1 MLLFFIIVFH
11 TMNIL
16 KSFSNLFSY
25 SHESQVLIGDIE
37 DIQVPKQAPKQAP
50 SLAPSRA
57 PSRAPHTHADNGY
70 KASSVFNGL
79 LENIAEEFKD
89 NMDTFKTT
97 SDIDKFKKGIQ
108 KKYKYTISNAEFIKI
123 YKYLNLENQQ
133 LRNLLTKKK
142 CKSNSGVLV
151 ITVLTSAHPEYVDGD
166 DDGGDSNGVNGV
178 NGGGIVKK
186 ARFSCKHDCAYCPN
200 EPAHEGN
207 NWVAQPRSY
216 LYSEPA
222 VLRANANDFD
232 PIKQMNSRISS
243 LINMGHIPDKLE
255 IIVLGGTWS
264 EYPRNY
270 QDRFITDLYYAAN
283 VYFDAGNPVPG
294 GNAKRQKKT
303 LEEEIEINETAKV
316 HIIGLTLETRPD
328 TITIEEIANFRRY
341 NCTRIQLG
349 VQHTNNAVLKK
360 IMRGHTIERAYE
372 AIKMLKNNCYKV
384 DIHIMPNL
392 PGASFEI
399 DKAMLEEVLYDER
412 IQADQY
418 KIYPTAIVPY
428 TRIKRWFEEGSYVP
442 YDDLLLYELIK
453 EFKQKVQKYKRL
465 NRIIR
470 DIPGHYIEGGYS
482 TKFVNMRQLLQ
493 DDMRANHWGCKCI
506 RCREVKGNQVSP
518 DNIKLN
524 IEKYRASGADEYHIS
539 FDTSC
544 DKNYLIGFLRLRLAR
559 LARLAQENAMILPS
573 IKGCALIR
581 ELHVYSNLN
590 DVGNSIEGSL
600 QHKGYG
606 RQLVAKA
613 EEVAKENGYRKVAI
627 ISGTGVRGYY
637 KKLGY
642 QLIDT
647 YMIKDI

>member
-1 MLLFFIIVFH
+1 MLMLLFFIIVFH
-11 TMNIL
+11 TMNII
-16 KSFSNLFSY
+16 KTFSSLFSY

-37 DIQVPKQAPKQAP
+37 DIQAQ
-50 SLAPSRA
+50 
-57 PSRAPHTHADNGY
+57 SRAPHTHTDNGY
-70 KASSVFNGL
+70 KSNSVFNGL

-89 NMDTFKTT
+89 NIDSFKTA

-151 ITVLTSAHPEYVDGD
+151 ITVLTSAHPEYIDS
-166 DDGGDSNGVNGV
+166 DGGEGSGEGSS
-178 NGGGIVKK
+178 GIIKK

-283 VYFDAGNPVPG
+283 VYFDTGDG
-294 GNAKRQKKT
+294 SDSAKRPKKT

-328 TITIEEIANFRRY
+328 SITIEEIANFRRY

-412 IQADQY
+412 IQVDQY

-506 RCREVKGNQVSP
+506 RCREVKGNQVSQ

-524 IEKYRASGADEYHIS
+524 IEKYRASGGDEYHIS
-539 FDTSC
+539 FDTDC
-544 DKNYLIGFLRLRLAR
+544 DKNYLIGFLRLRLAH
-559 LARLAQENAMILPS
+559 LAEENAIILPS

-613 EEVAKENGYRKVAI
+613 EEVAKENGYCKIAI

-647 YMIKDI
+647 YMIKEI

>member
-1 MLLFFIIVFH
+1 
-11 TMNIL
+11 MNLI
-16 KSFSNLFSY
+16 KSITSLFSY
-25 SHESQVLIGDIE
+25 QVPTVTTVLQAPEPPQPPPEPPQLPPQPPQPPIPPTDIE
-37 DIQVPKQAPKQAP
+37 DIHKHIHK
-50 SLAPSRA
+50 
-57 PSRAPHTHADNGY
+57 DKEY
-70 KASSVFNGL
+70 KNNSIFNGL
-79 LENIAEEFKD
+79 LECLAEEFK
-89 NMDTFKTT
+89 NNLDTFKTT
-97 SDIDKFKKGIQ
+97 SDIDKFKKKIQ
-108 KKYKYTISNAEFIKI
+108 KLYKYTISNAEFIKI
-123 YKYLNLENQQ
+123 YKYLNLEDQQ
-133 LRNLLTKKK
+133 LRNLITKKK

-151 ITVLTSAHPEYVDGD
+151 ITVLTSAHPEYIDEDGS
-166 DDGGDSNGVNGV
+166 GEVSE
-178 NGGGIVKK
+178 VKR

-216 LYSEPA
+216 LYAEPA
-222 VLRANANDFD
+222 VLRANANGFD

-283 VYFDAGNPVPG
+283 SYFDTTRP
-294 GNAKRQKKT
+294 KLS
-303 LEEEIEINETAKV
+303 LEEEIAINETAKI

-328 TITIEEIANFRRY
+328 TITLEEIANFRRY

-372 AIKMLKNNCYKV
+372 AIKLLKNNCYKV

-392 PGASFEI
+392 PSASYEI

-412 IQADQY
+412 IQVDQY

-428 TRIKRWFEEGSYVP
+428 TRIKRWFDEGTYVP
-442 YDDLLLYELIK
+442 YDDLLLYGLIK
-453 EFKQKVQKYKRL
+453 DFKKKVQKYKRL

-493 DDMRANHWGCKCI
+493 DDMRLNKWGCECI
-506 RCREVKGNQVSP
+506 RCREVKGHLVSQE
-518 DNIKLN
+518 NIKLN
-524 IEKYRASGADEYHIS
+524 IEKYRASGGDEYHIS
-539 FDTSC
+539 FDTC
-544 DKNYLIGFLRLRLAR
+544 CNKNYLIGFLRLRLTDCASKEDE
-559 LARLAQENAMILPS
+559 AVLPS

-581 ELHVYSNLN
+581 ELHIYSNIS
-590 DVGNSIEGSL
+590 DVGNNIEGSL

-606 RQLVAKA
+606 KQLVAKA
-613 EEVAKENGYRKVAI
+613 EEIARDNGYRKVAI

-637 KKLGY
+637 RRLGY

-647 YMIKDI
+647 YMMKDI

>member
-1 MLLFFIIVFH
+1 M
-11 TMNIL
+11 
-16 KSFSNLFSY
+16 
-25 SHESQVLIGDIE
+25 
-37 DIQVPKQAPKQAP
+37 
-50 SLAPSRA
+50 
-57 PSRAPHTHADNGY
+57 
-70 KASSVFNGL
+70 
-79 LENIAEEFKD
+79 
-89 NMDTFKTT
+89 
-97 SDIDKFKKGIQ
+97 
-108 KKYKYTISNAEFIKI
+108 
-123 YKYLNLENQQ
+123 
-133 LRNLLTKKK
+133 
-142 CKSNSGVLV
+142 
-151 ITVLTSAHPEYVDGD
+151 ITVLTSAHPEYVDDGSEGD
-166 DDGGDSNGVNGV
+166 DGSGGSEGDGR
-178 NGGGIVKK
+178 VKK

-270 QDRFITDLYYAAN
+270 QDSFIRDLYYSAN
-283 VYFDAGNPVPG
+283 VYFDNGSDDSNDALPV
-294 GNAKRQKKT
+294 KRPKKT

-360 IMRGHTIERAYE
+360 IMRGHTIERAYD

-506 RCREVKGNQVSP
+506 RCREVKGNQVPP

-524 IEKYRASGADEYHIS
+524 IEKYRASGGDEYHIS
-539 FDTSC
+539 FDTNC
-544 DKNYLIGFLRLRLAR
+544 EKNYLIGFLRLRLAR
-559 LARLAQENAMILPS
+559 SVRLAGLAEEDAMILPS

>member
-1 MLLFFIIVFH
+1 
-11 TMNIL
+11 MNIY
-16 KSFSNLFSY
+16 KSLSALFS
-25 SHESQVLIGDIE
+25 VPITDIE
-37 DIQVPKQAPKQAP
+37 DIANAT
-50 SLAPSRA
+50 
-57 PSRAPHTHADNGY
+57 HTTHTTHAAIATHTIEHQHINKEYKDN
-70 KASSVFNGL
+70 SVFNGL
-79 LENIAEEFKD
+79 LECLAEEFKN
-89 NMDTFKTT
+89 NMDTFKTIN
-97 SDIDKFKKGIQ
+97 DIDRFKKGIQ
-108 KKYKYTISNAEFIKI
+108 KKHKYTISNAEFIKI
-123 YKYLNLENQQ
+123 YKYLDLDNQQ
-133 LRNLLTKKK
+133 LRNLITKKK

-151 ITVLTSAHPEYVDGD
+151 ITVLTSAHPEYIDSDSG
-166 DDGGDSNGVNGV
+166 GSGDSV
-178 NGGGIVKK
+178 VKRAK
-186 ARFSCKHDCAYCPN
+186 FSCKHDCAYCPN

-207 NWVAQPRSY
+207 GWVAQPRSY
-216 LYSEPA
+216 LYAEPA

-283 VYFDAGNPVPG
+283 SYFDKAPFSATPKS
-294 GNAKRQKKT
+294 AKRPKLS
-303 LEEEIEINETAKV
+303 LEEEIEINETAKI

-328 TITIEEIANFRRY
+328 TITLEEIANFRRY

-349 VQHTNNAVLKK
+349 VQHTNNVVLKK

-392 PGASFEI
+392 PAASYEI
-399 DKAMLEEVLYDER
+399 DKAMLEEILYDER

-442 YDDLLLYELIK
+442 YDDLLLYQLIK
-453 EFKQKVQKYKRL
+453 DFKQKVQKYKRL

-482 TKFVNMRQLLQ
+482 TKYVNMRQLLQ
-493 DDMRANHWGCKCI
+493 DDMRLNKWSCECI
-506 RCREVKGNQVSP
+506 RCREIKGNQVSLS
-518 DNIKLN
+518 DIRLN
-524 IEKYRASGADEYHIS
+524 VEKYRASGGNEYHLS
-539 FDTSC
+539 FDTCC
-544 DKNYLIGFLRLRLAR
+544 DKNYLVGFLRLRLAGD
-559 LARLAQENAMILPS
+559 ASEEDAVLPS

-581 ELHVYSNLN
+581 ELHIYSNIS
-590 DVGNSIEGSL
+590 DVGNNIEGSL

-606 RQLVAKA
+606 KQLVAKA
-613 EEVAKENGYRKVAI
+613 EEIARDNGYRKVAI

-637 KKLGY
+637 RRLGY
-642 QLIDT
+642 QLVDT
-647 YMIKDI
+647 YMLKDII

>member
-1 MLLFFIIVFH
+1 MTDIFDIGDVRD
-11 TMNIL
+11 
-16 KSFSNLFSY
+16 
-25 SHESQVLIGDIE
+25 IGDIE
-37 DIQVPKQAPKQAP
+37 DIHKD
-50 SLAPSRA
+50 
-57 PSRAPHTHADNGY
+57 TGY
-70 KASSVFNGL
+70 KENRIFNGL
-79 LENIAEEFKD
+79 MESVAEEFKNALD
-89 NMDTFKTT
+89 GFATV
-97 SDIDKFKKGIQ
+97 SDIDRFKKGIQ
-108 KKYKYTISNAEFIKI
+108 KKYKYTVSNAEFIKI
-123 YKYLNLENQQ
+123 YKHLQLENQQ
-133 LRNLLTKKK
+133 LRNLITKKK

-151 ITVLTSAHPEYVDGD
+151 ITVLTSAHPEYIDEDGLA
-166 DDGGDSNGVNGV
+166 
-178 NGGGIVKK
+178 KR

-232 PIKQMNSRISS
+232 PIKQMNSRITS

-270 QDRFITDLYYAAN
+270 QDRFISDLYYSAN
-283 VYFDAGNPVPG
+283 VYFDDSCDS
-294 GNAKRQKKT
+294 KRPKKT
-303 LEEEIEINETAKV
+303 LEEEIEINETARI

-341 NCTRIQLG
+341 NCTRVQLG
-349 VQHTNNAVLKK
+349 VQHTSNAVLKK

-372 AIKMLKNNCYKV
+372 AIKLLKNNCYKV

-392 PGASFEI
+392 PGATVEM
-399 DKAMLEEVLYDER
+399 DKEMLDEVLYDER
-412 IQADQY
+412 IQVDQY
-418 KIYPTAIVPY
+418 KIYPTAIVPF
-428 TRIKRWFEEGSYVP
+428 TRIKRWFDEGSYVP
-442 YDDLLLYELIK
+442 YDDLKLYALIK
-453 EFKQKVQKYKRL
+453 DFKQKVQRYKRL

-493 DDMRANHWGCKCI
+493 DDMRRNKWGCECI
-506 RCREVKGNQVSP
+506 RCREVNGNRVAL
-518 DNIKLN
+518 DT
-524 IEKYRASGADEYHIS
+524 IEFHCETYRASGGVEYHLS
-539 FDTSC
+539 FDT
-544 DKNYLIGFLRLRLAR
+544 DKYLIGFLRLRLPDR
-559 LARLAQENAMILPS
+559 DSSVSDRDVLPC
-573 IKGCALIR
+573 IRGCALIR

-590 DVGNSIEGSL
+590 DVGNTIEGSL
-600 QHKGYG
+600 QHRGFGK
-606 RQLVAKA
+606 QLVAKA
-613 EEVAKENGYRKVAI
+613 EEIARERGYRKIAI

-647 YMIKDI
+647 YMIKEI

>member
-1 MLLFFIIVFH
+1 MTDVF
-11 TMNIL
+11 
-16 KSFSNLFSY
+16 
-25 SHESQVLIGDIE
+25 DIE
-37 DIQVPKQAPKQAP
+37 DIHKD
-50 SLAPSRA
+50 
-57 PSRAPHTHADNGY
+57 TGY
-70 KASSVFNGL
+70 KDNSIFNGIM
-79 LENIAEEFKD
+79 ESVAEEFK
-89 NMDTFKTT
+89 NAMDGFATVG
-97 SDIDKFKKGIQ
+97 DIDRFKKGIQ
-108 KKYKYTISNAEFIKI
+108 KKYKYTVSNAEFIKI
-123 YKYLNLENQQ
+123 YKHLQLDNQQ
-133 LRNLLTKKK
+133 LRNLITKKK

-151 ITVLTSAHPEYVDGD
+151 ITVLTSAHPVYIDE
-166 DDGGDSNGVNGV
+166 DGG
-178 NGGGIVKK
+178 VKQ

-232 PIKQMNSRISS
+232 PIKQMNSRITS

-270 QDRFITDLYYAAN
+270 QDHFISDLYYSAN
-283 VYFDAGNPVPG
+283 VYFDSSDSV
-294 GNAKRQKKT
+294 KRPKKT

-341 NCTRIQLG
+341 NCTRVQLG
-349 VQHTNNAVLKK
+349 VQHTSNAVLKK

-372 AIKMLKNNCYKV
+372 AIKLLKNNCYKV

-392 PGASFEI
+392 PGATYEI

-412 IQADQY
+412 IQVDQY
-418 KIYPTAIVPY
+418 KIYPTAIVPF
-428 TRIKRWFEEGSYVP
+428 TRIKRWFDEGSYVP

-453 EFKQKVQKYKRL
+453 DFKQKVQRYKRL

-493 DDMRANHWGCKCI
+493 DDMRRNKWGCECI
-506 RCREVKGNQVSP
+506 RCREVKGNRVAL
-518 DNIKLN
+518 DT
-524 IEKYRASGADEYHIS
+524 IEFHCETYRASGADEYHLS
-539 FDTSC
+539 FDT
-544 DKNYLIGFLRLRLAR
+544 DKYLIGFLRLRLPE
-559 LARLAQENAMILPS
+559 LYGSDTVLPC
-573 IKGCALIR
+573 IRGCALIR

-590 DVGNSIEGSL
+590 DVGNTIEGSL
-600 QHKGYG
+600 QHRGFGK
-606 RQLVAKA
+606 QLVAKA
-613 EEVAKENGYRKVAI
+613 EEIARERGYRKVAI

-642 QLIDT
+642 HLIDT

>member
-1 MLLFFIIVFH
+1 
-11 TMNIL
+11 MNII
-16 KSFSNLFSY
+16 KTFSNLFVS
-25 SHESQVLIGDIE
+25 SVSSEKDAREHQIVATDIE
-37 DIQVPKQAPKQAP
+37 DIHRDVHKEM
-50 SLAPSRA
+50 
-57 PSRAPHTHADNGY
+57 GY
-70 KASSVFNGL
+70 KENTQFNSL
-79 LENIAEEFKD
+79 IESIAEEFKRD
-89 NMDTFKTT
+89 IERFKTT
-97 SDIDKFKKGIQ
+97 SDIDRFKKNIQ

-123 YKYLNLENQQ
+123 YKHLNLDNQQ
-133 LRNLLTKKK
+133 LRNLITKKK

-151 ITVLTSAHPEYVDGD
+151 ITLLTSAHPEYIDEEG
-166 DDGGDSNGVNGV
+166 N
-178 NGGGIVKK
+178 VKI

-232 PIKQMNSRISS
+232 AIKQMNSRIST

-255 IIVLGGTWS
+255 IIVLGGTWC

-270 QDRFITDLYYAAN
+270 QDRFITEIYYAAN
-283 VYFDAGNPVPG
+283 IYFDSNP
-294 GNAKRQKKT
+294 KRPKKT
-303 LEEEIEINETAKV
+303 LEEEIEINETSTI

-328 TITIEEIANFRRY
+328 TINIEEIANFRRY

-349 VQHTNNAVLKK
+349 VQHTNNKVLQK
-360 IMRGHTIERAYE
+360 INRGHTIECAYD
-372 AIKMLKNNCYKV
+372 AIKLLKNNCYKV

-392 PGASFEI
+392 PGSSYDI
-399 DKAMLEEVLYDER
+399 DKIMLEEVLYDQR
-412 IQADQY
+412 IQVDQY
-418 KIYPTAIVPY
+418 KIYPTAIVPF
-428 TRIKRWFEEGSYVP
+428 TRIKRWFDEGTYIP
-442 YDDLLLYELIK
+442 YDDMLLYELIK
-453 EFKQKVQKYKRL
+453 EFKKKVQKYKRL

-493 DDMRANHWGCKCI
+493 DDMRTNNWGCKCI
-506 RCREVKGNQVSP
+506 RCREIKGNILTSL

-524 IEKYRASGADEYHIS
+524 IEIYRASDCNEYHIS
-539 FDTSC
+539 FDTDC
-544 DKNYLIGFLRLRLAR
+544 DKNYLIGFLRLRLSG
-559 LARLAQENAMILPS
+559 LSSVSEEEDNNLQVLPS

-590 DVGNSIEGSL
+590 SVGDNIEGSM
-600 QHKGYG
+600 QHKGFG
-606 RQLVAKA
+606 KQLVAKA
-613 EEVAKENGYRKVAI
+613 EEIAANNGYRRIAI

-637 KKLGY
+637 RKLGY
-642 QLIDT
+642 ELIDT

>member
-1 MLLFFIIVFH
+1 ML
-11 TMNIL
+11 ND
-16 KSFSNLFSY
+16 N
-25 SHESQVLIGDIE
+25 DIE
-37 DIQVPKQAPKQAP
+37 DIGIVHHK
-50 SLAPSRA
+50 
-57 PSRAPHTHADNGY
+57 NGGY
-70 KASSVFNGL
+70 KESSIFNGL
-79 LENIAEEFKD
+79 LESVAGEFK
-89 NMDTFKTT
+89 NAMDGFATVC
-97 SDIDKFKKGIQ
+97 DIDRFKKGIQ
-108 KKYKYTISNAEFIKI
+108 KKYKYTISNAEFIRI
-123 YKYLNLENQQ
+123 YKYLQLDNQQ
-133 LRNLLTKKK
+133 LRNLITKKK

-151 ITVLTSAHPEYVDGD
+151 ITVLTSAHPEYIGEDGE
-166 DDGGDSNGVNGV
+166 
-178 NGGGIVKK
+178 VKK

-207 NWVAQPRSY
+207 KWVAQPRSY

-243 LINMGHIPDKLE
+243 LIHMGHIPDKLE

-264 EYPRNY
+264 EYPRDY

-283 VYFDAGNPVPG
+283 VYFDGH
-294 GNAKRQKKT
+294 KRPKKT
-303 LEEEIEINETAKV
+303 LEEEIEINETATI

-341 NCTRIQLG
+341 NCTRVQLG
-349 VQHTNNAVLKK
+349 VQHTNNAILKK

-372 AIKMLKNNCYKV
+372 AIKLLKNNCYKV

-392 PGASFEI
+392 PGSSFEI
-399 DKAMLEEVLYDER
+399 DKTMLEEVLYDER
-412 IQADQY
+412 IQVDQY

-428 TRIKRWFEEGSYVP
+428 TRIKRWFDEGKYVP
-442 YDDLLLYELIK
+442 YDDLRLYELIK
-453 EFKQKVQKYKRL
+453 EFKKKVQRYKRL

-493 DDMRANHWGCKCI
+493 DDMRRNKWGCECI
-506 RCREVKGNQVSP
+506 RCREVKGNCIAL
-518 DNIKLN
+518 DT
-524 IEKYRASGADEYHIS
+524 IEFHLETYRASGGDEYHLS
-539 FDTSC
+539 YDT
-544 DKNYLIGFLRLRLAR
+544 DKYVVGFLRLRLPGEGN
-559 LARLAQENAMILPS
+559 ENEKEVLPC
-573 IKGCALIR
+573 IRGCALIR

-590 DVGNSIEGSL
+590 NVGNNIEGSL
-600 QHKGYG
+600 QHKGFG
-606 RQLVAKA
+606 KQLVAKA
-613 EEVAKENGYRKVAI
+613 EEIAKQNGYLKIAI

>member
-1 MLLFFIIVFH
+1 
-11 TMNIL
+11 MNII
-16 KSFSNLFSY
+16 KTFSNLFVS
-25 SHESQVLIGDIE
+25 SVSSVSSEKDAGEHQIVATDIE
-37 DIQVPKQAPKQAP
+37 DIHWDVHKEM
-50 SLAPSRA
+50 
-57 PSRAPHTHADNGY
+57 GY
-70 KASSVFNGL
+70 KENSQFNSL
-79 LENIAEEFKD
+79 IESIAEEFARD
-89 NMDTFKTT
+89 IERFKAT
-97 SDIDKFKKGIQ
+97 SDIDRFKKNIQ

-123 YKYLNLENQQ
+123 YKHLNLDNQQ
-133 LRNLLTKKK
+133 LRNLITKKK

-151 ITVLTSAHPEYVDGD
+151 ITLLTSAHPEYIDEEG
-166 DDGGDSNGVNGV
+166 N
-178 NGGGIVKK
+178 VKI

-232 PIKQMNSRISS
+232 AIKQMNSRIST

-255 IIVLGGTWS
+255 IIVLGGTWC

-270 QDRFITDLYYAAN
+270 QDRFITEIYYAAN
-283 VYFDAGNPVPG
+283 IYFDSNP
-294 GNAKRQKKT
+294 KRPKKT
-303 LEEEIEINETAKV
+303 LEEEIEINETSTI

-328 TITIEEIANFRRY
+328 TINIEEIANFRRY

-349 VQHTNNAVLKK
+349 VQHTNNKVLQK
-360 IMRGHTIERAYE
+360 INRGHTIECAYD
-372 AIKMLKNNCYKV
+372 AIKLLKNNCYKV

-392 PGASFEI
+392 PGSSYDI
-399 DKAMLEEVLYDER
+399 DKIMLEEVLYDQR
-412 IQADQY
+412 IQVDQY
-418 KIYPTAIVPY
+418 KIYPTAIVPF
-428 TRIKRWFEEGSYVP
+428 TRIKRWFDEGTYIP
-442 YDDLLLYELIK
+442 YDDMLLYELIK
-453 EFKQKVQKYKRL
+453 EFKKKVQKYKRL

-493 DDMRANHWGCKCI
+493 DDMRTNNWGCKCI
-506 RCREVKGNQVSP
+506 RCREIKGNILSSL

-524 IEKYRASGADEYHIS
+524 IEIYRASDCNEYHIS
-539 FDTSC
+539 FDTDC
-544 DKNYLIGFLRLRLAR
+544 DKNYLIGFLRLRLSG
-559 LARLAQENAMILPS
+559 LSSVSEEEDNNLQVLPS

-590 DVGNSIEGSL
+590 SVGDNIEGSM
-600 QHKGYG
+600 QHKGFG
-606 RQLVAKA
+606 KQLVAKA
-613 EEVAKENGYRKVAI
+613 EEIAANNGYRRIAI

-637 KKLGY
+637 RKLGY
-642 QLIDT
+642 ELIDT

>member
-1 MLLFFIIVFH
+1 M
-11 TMNIL
+11 
-16 KSFSNLFSY
+16 FSY
-25 SHESQVLIGDIE
+25 QVPTVLQAPEPPEPPQPPPEPPQLPPQPPIPPIPPTDIE
-37 DIQVPKQAPKQAP
+37 DIHKHIHK
-50 SLAPSRA
+50 
-57 PSRAPHTHADNGY
+57 DKEY
-70 KASSVFNGL
+70 KENSIFNGL
-79 LENIAEEFKD
+79 LECLAEEFK
-89 NMDTFKTT
+89 NNLDTFKTT

-123 YKYLNLENQQ
+123 YKYLNLEDQQ
-133 LRNLLTKKK
+133 LRNLITKKK

-151 ITVLTSAHPEYVDGD
+151 ITVLTSAHPEYIDGS
-166 DDGGDSNGVNGV
+166 GE
-178 NGGGIVKK
+178 VKT

-216 LYSEPA
+216 LYAEPA

-283 VYFDAGNPVPG
+283 SYFDTNRP
-294 GNAKRQKKT
+294 KLS
-303 LEEEIEINETAKV
+303 LEEEIEINETAKI

-328 TITIEEIANFRRY
+328 TITLEEIANFRRY

-372 AIKMLKNNCYKV
+372 AIKLLKNNCYKV

-392 PGASFEI
+392 PAASYEI

-412 IQADQY
+412 IQVDQY

-428 TRIKRWFEEGSYVP
+428 TRIKRWFDEGTYVP
-442 YDDLLLYELIK
+442 YDDLLLYQLIK
-453 EFKQKVQKYKRL
+453 DFKQKVQKYKRL

-493 DDMRANHWGCKCI
+493 DDMRLNKWGCECI
-506 RCREVKGNQVSP
+506 RCREVKGHLVSP
-518 DNIKLN
+518 SDIKLN
-524 IEKYRASGADEYHIS
+524 IEKYRASGGDEYHIS
-539 FDTSC
+539 FDTCC
-544 DKNYLIGFLRLRLAR
+544 DKNYLIGFLRLRLVPEEDSGAV
-559 LARLAQENAMILPS
+559 LPS

-581 ELHVYSNLN
+581 ELHVYSNIS
-590 DVGNSIEGSL
+590 DVGNNIEGSL

-606 RQLVAKA
+606 KQLVAKA
-613 EEVAKENGYRKVAI
+613 EEIARDNGYRKVAI

-637 KKLGY
+637 RRLGY
-642 QLIDT
+642 RLVDS
-647 YMIKDI
+647 YMIKELI

>member
-1 MLLFFIIVFH
+1 VP
-11 TMNIL
+11 T
-16 KSFSNLFSY
+16 
-25 SHESQVLIGDIE
+25 VLQAPEPPQPPEPPQQQPPPQPPIPPTDIE
-37 DIQVPKQAPKQAP
+37 DIHKHIHK
-50 SLAPSRA
+50 
-57 PSRAPHTHADNGY
+57 DKEY
-70 KASSVFNGL
+70 KNNSIFNEL
-79 LENIAEEFKD
+79 LECLAKEFK
-89 NMDTFKTT
+89 NNLDTFKTT
-97 SDIDKFKKGIQ
+97 SDIDKFKKKIQ
-108 KKYKYTISNAEFIKI
+108 KLYKYTISNAEFIKI
-123 YKYLNLENQQ
+123 YKHLNLENQQ
-133 LRNLLTKKK
+133 LRNLITKKK

-151 ITVLTSAHPEYVDGD
+151 ITVLTSAHPEYIDGD
-166 DDGGDSNGVNGV
+166 TGE
-178 NGGGIVKK
+178 VKT

-216 LYSEPA
+216 LYAEPA
-222 VLRANANDFD
+222 VLRANANGFD

-283 VYFDAGNPVPG
+283 SYFDTNRP
-294 GNAKRQKKT
+294 KLS
-303 LEEEIEINETAKV
+303 LEEEIEINETAKI

-328 TITIEEIANFRRY
+328 TITLEEIANFRRY

-372 AIKMLKNNCYKV
+372 AIKLLKNNCYKV

-392 PGASFEI
+392 PAASYEI
-399 DKAMLEEVLYDER
+399 DKAMLEEILYDER
-412 IQADQY
+412 IQVDQY

-442 YDDLLLYELIK
+442 YDDLLLYQLIK
-453 EFKQKVQKYKRL
+453 DFKQKVQKYKRL

-493 DDMRANHWGCKCI
+493 DDMRLNKWGCECI
-506 RCREVKGNQVSP
+506 RCREVKGHLVSQE
-518 DNIKLN
+518 NIKLN
-524 IEKYRASGADEYHIS
+524 IEKYRASGGDEYHIS
-539 FDTSC
+539 FDTC
-544 DKNYLIGFLRLRLAR
+544 CNKNYLVGFLRLRLADE
-559 LARLAQENAMILPS
+559 ADSGAVLPS

-581 ELHVYSNLN
+581 ELHVYSNIS
-590 DVGNSIEGSL
+590 DVGNNIEGSL

-606 RQLVAKA
+606 KQLVAKA
-613 EEVAKENGYRKVAI
+613 EEIARDNGYRKVAI

-637 KKLGY
+637 RRLGY
-642 QLIDT
+642 QLVDS
-647 YMIKDI
+647 YMMKELV

>member
-1 MLLFFIIVFH
+1 
-11 TMNIL
+11 MNII
-16 KSFSNLFSY
+16 KSLSNIFSS
-25 SHESQVLIGDIE
+25 SIEEPSKIIEDITDIE
-37 DIQVPKQAPKQAP
+37 DIHSNNHKE
-50 SLAPSRA
+50 
-57 PSRAPHTHADNGY
+57 Y
-70 KASSVFNGL
+70 KENHIFNEL
-79 LENIAEEFKD
+79 MEIIANEFENNIE
-89 NMDTFKTT
+89 NFKTNN
-97 SDIDKFKKGIQ
+97 DIDKFKKNIQ

-133 LRNLLTKKK
+133 LRNLITKKK

-151 ITVLTSAHPEYVDGD
+151 ITVLTSAHPQYINEDGE
-166 DDGGDSNGVNGV
+166 
-178 NGGGIVKK
+178 IKT

-232 PIKQMNSRISS
+232 PIKQMNSRIST

-264 EYPRNY
+264 EYPLNY
-270 QDRFITDLYYAAN
+270 QERFITELYYSAN
-283 VYFDAGNPVPG
+283 IYFDNEP
-294 GNAKRQKKT
+294 KRNKKT
-303 LEEEIEINETAKV
+303 LEEEIEINETSKI

-328 TITIEEIANFRRY
+328 TINIEEIAKFRRY

-349 VQHTNNAVLKK
+349 VQHTNNNVLKK
-360 IMRGHTIERAYE
+360 IMRGHTVECAYE
-372 AIKMLKNNCYKV
+372 AIKLLKNNCFKV

-392 PGASFEI
+392 PGTTYDI
-399 DKAMLEEVLYDER
+399 DKIMLDEILYDQR
-412 IQADQY
+412 IQVDQY

-428 TRIKRWFEEGSYVP
+428 TKIKKWFDEGTYVP
-442 YDDLLLYELIK
+442 YDDMLLYELIK
-453 EFKQKVQKYKRL
+453 DFKKKVQKYKRL

-493 DDMRANHWGCKCI
+493 NDMKLNKWGCKCI
-506 RCREVKGNQVSP
+506 RCREIKGNNVSI
-518 DNIKLN
+518 DNVKIN
-524 IEKYRASGADEYHIS
+524 IEKYMASDSDEYHIS
-539 FDTSC
+539 FDTNC
-544 DKNYLIGFLRLRLAR
+544 NKNYLIGFLRLRLNKEDNNV
-559 LARLAQENAMILPS
+559 LHS
-573 IKGCALIR
+573 IKSCALIR

-590 DVGNSIEGSL
+590 NVGNNIEGSM
-600 QHKGYG
+600 QHKGFG
-606 RQLVAKA
+606 KQLVAKA
-613 EEVAKENGYRKVAI
+613 EEIAIDNGYTKIAI

-642 QLIDT
+642 NLIDT
-647 YMIKDI
+647 YMIKNL

>member
-1 MLLFFIIVFH
+1 
-11 TMNIL
+11 MNIL
-16 KSFSNLFSY
+16 R
-25 SHESQVLIGDIE
+25 DIE
-37 DIQVPKQAPKQAP
+37 DVNHHND
-50 SLAPSRA
+50 S
-57 PSRAPHTHADNGY
+57 GY
-70 KASSVFNGL
+70 KENSKFNGIM
-79 LENIAEEFKD
+79 ESVAEEFK
-89 NMDTFKTT
+89 NAMDGFATVG
-97 SDIDKFKKGIQ
+97 DIDRFKKCIQ
-108 KKYKYTISNAEFIKI
+108 KKYKYTLSNAEFIRI
-123 YKYLNLENQQ
+123 YKHLHLDNQQ
-133 LRNLLTKKK
+133 LRNLITKKK
-142 CKSNSGVLV
+142 CKSDSGVLV
-151 ITVLTSAHPEYVDGD
+151 ITVLTSAHPEYIDEDGEAKQV
-166 DDGGDSNGVNGV
+166 SEA
-178 NGGGIVKK
+178 KLS
-186 ARFSCKHDCAYCPN
+186 RFSCKHDCAYCPN

-232 PIKQMNSRISS
+232 PIKQMNSRITS

-264 EYPRNY
+264 EYPRYY
-270 QDRFITDLYYAAN
+270 QDRFISDLYYAAN
-283 VYFDAGNPVPG
+283 VYFDDGDSGDSGVV
-294 GNAKRQKKT
+294 KRPKKT

-341 NCTRIQLG
+341 NCTRVQLG
-349 VQHTNNAVLKK
+349 VQHTSNAVLKK

-372 AIKMLKNNCYKV
+372 AIKLLKNNCYKV

-412 IQADQY
+412 IQVDQY
-418 KIYPTAIVPY
+418 KIYPTAIVPF
-428 TRIKRWFEEGSYVP
+428 TRIKRWFDEGKYVP

-453 EFKQKVQKYKRL
+453 EFKQKVQRYKRL

-493 DDMRANHWGCKCI
+493 DDMRRNKWGCECI
-506 RCREVKGNQVSP
+506 RCREVKGNSVALDTIQF
-518 DNIKLN
+518 NC
-524 IEKYRASGADEYHIS
+524 ETYRASGCDEYHLS
-539 FDTSC
+539 FDT
-544 DKNYLIGFLRLRLAR
+544 DKYLIGFLRLRLPELYGSDTVLECIR
-559 LARLAQENAMILPS
+559 
-573 IKGCALIR
+573 GCALIR

-590 DVGNSIEGSL
+590 NVGNNIEGSL
-600 QHKGYG
+600 QHKGFG
-606 RQLVAKA
+606 KQLVAKA
-613 EEVAKENGYRKVAI
+613 EEIAKQNGYRKVAI

-642 QLIDT
+642 RLIDT

>member
-1 MLLFFIIVFH
+1 
-11 TMNIL
+11 MNIY
-16 KSFSNLFSY
+16 KSFSALFS
-25 SHESQVLIGDIE
+25 IPITDIE
-37 DIQVPKQAPKQAP
+37 DIANA
-50 SLAPSRA
+50 AIA
-57 PSRAPHTHADNGY
+57 NATHTIEHQHINKEYKDN
-70 KASSVFNGL
+70 SVFNGL
-79 LENIAEEFKD
+79 LECLAEEFKN
-89 NMDTFKTT
+89 NMDTFRTT
-97 SDIDKFKKGIQ
+97 NDIDRFKKNIQ
-108 KKYKYTISNAEFIKI
+108 KKHKYTISNAEFIKI
-123 YKYLNLENQQ
+123 YKYLDLDNQQ
-133 LRNLLTKKK
+133 LRNLITKKK

-151 ITVLTSAHPEYVDGD
+151 ITVLTSAHPEYIDSDGD
-166 DDGGDSNGVNGV
+166 G
-178 NGGGIVKK
+178 KTK
-186 ARFSCKHDCAYCPN
+186 RARFSCKHDCAYCPN

-207 NWVAQPRSY
+207 GWVAQPRSY
-216 LYSEPA
+216 LYAEPA

-283 VYFDAGNPVPG
+283 SYFDTAKP
-294 GNAKRQKKT
+294 AKRDKLS
-303 LEEEIEINETAKV
+303 LEEEIQINETAKI

-328 TITIEEIANFRRY
+328 TITLEEIANFRRY

-392 PGASFEI
+392 PAASYEI

-442 YDDLLLYELIK
+442 YDDLLLYQLIK
-453 EFKQKVQKYKRL
+453 DFKQKVQKYKRL

-493 DDMRANHWGCKCI
+493 DDMRLNKWGCKCI
-506 RCREVKGNQVSP
+506 RCREIRANQVSLS
-518 DNIKLN
+518 DIRLN
-524 IEKYRASGADEYHIS
+524 VEKYRASGGDEYHLS
-539 FDTSC
+539 FDTCC
-544 DKNYLIGFLRLRLAR
+544 DKNYLVGFLRLRLADVE
-559 LARLAQENAMILPS
+559 ASSEAVLPS

-581 ELHVYSNLN
+581 ELHIYSNIS
-590 DVGNSIEGSL
+590 DVGNNIEGSL

-606 RQLVAKA
+606 KQLVAKA
-613 EEVAKENGYRKVAI
+613 EEIARDNGYRKVAI

-637 KKLGY
+637 RRLGY
-642 QLIDT
+642 QLVDT